1 MAYYNDSEKLNYIY
15 ENIGDDDDTNNLD
28 TIFGRLNHINNNHI
42 VLSNDVKNL
51 QLKMNDIEEKLDE
64 LLSILKFGPLS
75 QIALDA
81 NEDFYSMLKDN
92 NK

>member
-81 NEDFYSMLKDN
+81 KEDFDSMLKDN